1 MCGPLMHR
9 RLASRAAR
17 DLTSRGCI
25 PILREVGREILD
37 VFIDAVRQVLG
48 ETDIAISSV
57 DSGDAH
63 ETEDQV
69 ITSVGII
76 GDLKG
81 VFMLCTDMPSAASI
95 LKAMAG
101 GVRITIQDEILNE
114 VQMAALGELANQ
126 ISGRAITILNE
137 NELSCDI
144 TSPTVVSA
152 NQLQSLVPDIAVSF
166 RRTIRGPFG
175 RLTLYLGMQS
185 SESLEQA

>member
-1 MCGPLMHR
+1 
-9 RLASRAAR
+9 
-17 DLTSRGCI
+17 
-25 PILREVGREILD
+25 VGREILD

-48 ETDIAISSV
+48 ETDIAIDSV
-57 DSGDAH
+57 DSDDAQ
-63 ETEDQV
+63 EMEDQV
-69 ITSVGII
+69 ITSVGLI

-81 VFMLCTDMPSAASI
+81 VFMLCTDTPSAASI

-101 GVRITIQDEILNE
+101 GVRIVVRDDTLND
-114 VQMAALGELANQ
+114 VQMAAIGELANQ

-152 NQLQSLVPDIAVSF
+152 TQLHSRVPDAAVSF

-185 SESLEQA
+185 AEFQDHA

>member
-1 MCGPLMHR
+1 
-9 RLASRAAR
+9 
-17 DLTSRGCI
+17 
-25 PILREVGREILD
+25 
-37 VFIDAVRQVLG
+37 VRQVLG
-48 ETDIAISSV
+48 ETDIVIDSV
-57 DSGDAH
+57 DTCDAH

-69 ITSVGII
+69 ITSVGLI

-81 VFMLCTDMPSAASI
+81 VFMLFTDIPSVASI

-101 GVRITIQDEILNE
+101 GVRIIVSEKTLND

-137 NELSCDI
+137 NDLSCDI

-152 NQLQSLVPDIAVSF
+152 TQLQSRVPDVAVSF

-175 RLTLYLGMQS
+175 RLTLFLGMQA
-185 SESLEQA
+185 SEPLGHA